1 MPLASAQTHLWYNA
15 PMTSSPQ
22 LTDYNLAY
30 LLDLY
35 DRYLENPAAVDAATR
50 AFFAT
55 WAPEEAQ
62 DHAPPATRQAPPGE
76 AAPAAAT
83 RAPRRSVAA
92 TPKPVR
98 ARPEPRAASVSPR
111 APAPAPG
118 VESSPPRAPA
128 PAPSEEEA
136 ARQLVAF
143 VKLAQNIRAFGHAAA
158 QLDPLDSPREGDSTL
173 TLEYYGLTEDELR
186 TLDDDIIGGPVTREA
201 RNAREALHA
210 LRRVYQGT
218 TGHEYLQIRVQEERD
233 WLRDMVETEQFYPPQ
248 APIHEID
255 LLQRLTQVEAFER
268 FLGRT
273 FPGKTRFSIEGLD
286 VMVPMM
292 DELIGAS
299 ADEGTRYVVVGMAH
313 RGRLNILTH
322 IMGKSYAGI
331 LAEFQDLGRH
341 PHSDAADSADEGWSG
356 DVKYHLGGVYT
367 PPEARRRAVDGQV
380 EMKVKLAPNP
390 SHLEFV
396 NPVVEGMARAA
407 QTRNTLPG
415 APVLD
420 FNAAL
425 PILIH
430 GDAAFP
436 GQGIVAETLNMYRL
450 SGYTTGG
457 TLHIIANNQI
467 GFTTSALRGRST
479 TYASDLAKGFRVPII
494 HVNADDPVAC
504 IAAARL
510 AHAYRTKF
518 QKDFVI
524 DLVGYRRWGHN
535 EGDEPTFTQPR
546 MYDRITQ
553 HPTVRA
559 LWAGQLIQ
567 RGIITEARA
576 DEMLQEAMDNLRRVY
591 DSVTSQP
598 YEGSEAV
605 PAPRRAGHIET
616 AVTADRLARLNADLT
631 RLPDSFHLNPKLRR
645 VMDRR
650 HSAFEASTEGGID
663 WGHAEA
669 LAFASI
675 LADATPIRLSG
686 QDVGRATFSQ
696 RHAVLHD
703 AETGGSYVPLQ
714 HLREA
719 HAAFEIHNS
728 PLSENGVL
736 GFEYGYTIQSPD
748 TLVLWEAQYGDF
760 VNGAQVIVDQFVA
773 SAKVKWGDTSG
784 LVMLLPHGYEGAG
797 PEHSSARLERFLEL
811 AAENNLRIAYPT
823 TSAQYFHLLRRQAA
837 LLHSDPRPLVVMT
850 PKSLLRHPLAAS
862 PASAFSHGAFQM
874 VIDDDS
880 HDRDRIERV
889 LLCAGKVYVD
899 MATSKLRADAHGVAI
914 IRIEQLYP
922 FPAAEIRAILDRYPN
937 ARDVAWVQEEPANMG
952 SWRYMAPRLRE
963 MLDELGNL
971 IQRPL
976 SLRYIGR
983 RERASPAEGSAA
995 WHTAEQ
1001 RRIVETALAPLT
1013 EDQPREVQHGD

>member
-1 MPLASAQTHLWYNA
+1 MMS
-15 PMTSSPQ
+15 SSP

-55 WAPEEAQ
+55 W
-62 DHAPPATRQAPPGE
+62 TPPGE
-76 AAPAAAT
+76 TTDHAADDQRPTTPPISEPPSPTTVRAAPP
-83 RAPRRSVAA
+83 RAPRRSVVA
-92 TPKPVR
+92 TPKPPR
-98 ARPEPRAASVSPR
+98 ARPAPRAEAPPLA
-111 APAPAPG
+111 APAQT
-118 VESSPPRAPA
+118 PR
-128 PAPSEEEA
+128 EEEA

-158 QLDPLDSPREGDSTL
+158 DLDPLGAPREGDSTL
-173 TLEYYGLTEDELR
+173 SLEYYGLTEDELR

-233 WLRDMVETEQFYPPQ
+233 WLRDMVETEQFCPPQ

-255 LLQRLTQVEAFER
+255 LLHRLTQVEAFER

-299 ADEGTRYVVVGMAH
+299 ADEGTRYIVVGMAH
-313 RGRLNILTH
+313 RGRLNILAH
-322 IMGKSYAGI
+322 IMGKSYADI

-341 PHSDAADSADEGWSG
+341 PHGDAADSADEGWSG

-367 PPEARRRAVDGQV
+367 PPEARRRAGGDQV
-380 EMKVKLAPNP
+380 EMKVKLVPNP

-415 APVLD
+415 TPVLD
-420 FNAAL
+420 FDAAL

-450 SGYTTGG
+450 PGYTTGG
-457 TLHIIANNQI
+457 TLHLIANNQI
-467 GFTTSALRGRST
+467 GFTTPALRGRST

-494 HVNADDPVAC
+494 HVNADDPIAC

-510 AHAYRTKF
+510 AHAYRIKF

-524 DLVGYRRWGHN
+524 DLIGYRRWGHN

-546 MYDRITQ
+546 MYERIAQ

-559 LWAGQLIQ
+559 LWARQLVE
-567 RGIITEARA
+567 RGVITEARA

-598 YEGSEAV
+598 YESSEAI

-616 AVTADRLARLNADLT
+616 AVAVDRLARLNADLT
-631 RLPDSFHLNPKLRR
+631 RLPDTFHLNPKLKR

-650 HSAFEASTEGGID
+650 HSAFETGVEGGID

-703 AETGGSYVPLQ
+703 AETGGPYVPLQ

-719 HAAFEIHNS
+719 RAAFEIHDS
-728 PLSENGVL
+728 PLSENGVM
-736 GFEYGYTIQSPD
+736 GFEYGYTMQSPD

-760 VNGAQVIVDQFVA
+760 VNGAQVIVDQFIA
-773 SAKVKWGDTSG
+773 SAKVKWGNTSG
-784 LVMLLPHGYEGAG
+784 LVLLLPHGYEGAG

-837 LLHSDPRPLVVMT
+837 LLRSDPRPLVVMT

-862 PASAFSHGAFQM
+862 ATAAFSQGAFQT
-874 VIDDDS
+874 VIDDDT
-880 HDRDRIERV
+880 HDRERIERV

-899 MATSKLRADAHGVAI
+899 LATSKLRTDAHAVAI
-914 IRIEQLYP
+914 VRVEQIYP

-937 ARDVAWVQEEPANMG
+937 VHDVAWVQEEPANMG
-952 SWRYMAPRLRE
+952 GWRYMAPRLRE
-963 MLDELGNL
+963 VLDGLGDL

-976 SLRYIGR
+976 PLRYIGR

-995 WHTAEQ
+995 WHTVEQ
-1001 RRIVETALAPLT
+1001 RRIVEAALAPLPAS
-1013 EDQPREVQHGD
+1013 QPREVQHGD